1 MGKVSRVEIGT
12 GTWLTSYC
20 HGQNRVSTTEIHVIY
35 CQLLGNTCRLWPQDN
50 KSKLKTP
57 SPTSILPY
65 LSLSSEVEQGQ
76 QSVHNASLLL
86 LPPRSLPLLHRSMGC
101 CPYPTDPVQASHR
114 AQLFKSCSNMG
125 LYHRSHSSGTV
136 CSSTDPHRQQLP
148 QTLCSKVGSSLWAA
162 APAQGLLLQ
171 RLSMV

>member
-1 MGKVSRVEIGT
+1 MHVGGDFTLMGSRTVPHGSLTPSPQRNRGENTMGKVSRVEIGT

-35 CQLLGNTCRLWPQDN
+35 CQLLGNTCRLWLRDN

-65 LSLSSEVEQGQ
+65 LLLSSEVEQGQ

-86 LPPRSLPLLHRSMGC
+86 LPPHSLPLLHRSTGC
-101 CPYPTDPVQASHR
+101 CPYPTDPV
-114 AQLFKSCSNMG
+114 
-125 LYHRSHSSGTV
+125 
-136 CSSTDPHRQQLP
+136 
-148 QTLCSKVGSSLWAA
+148 
-162 APAQGLLLQ
+162 
-171 RLSMV
+171 